1 AEVVPHPA
9 DVLHQV
15 PWRPVTGGKG
25 RPGGP
30 GLGAVD
36 HPFPPVVT
44 RVIEV
49 GQHGA
54 LSPDTSVPRTTA
66 LRRVSRRQLEQPAG
80 AVERT
85 RLGGLGGP
93 FQLPLVAGDLF
104 RQQGGLGRHIGANT
118 DQQQEDHRDEQ
129 DHALLAPGGYGGVWF
144 HGTLFLRLTNPQWAR
159 RIRWSACA
167 PPLTSRP
174 SNSSTTGAVARG
186 ASLANSTPADR
197 PTGMPSASATAASA
211 SPSTRR

>member
-1 AEVVPHPA
+1 SSLGSLLRLRMLVKAFGHHLLYRGPGATATAVAVTGDTVVEGDIARRGVLRAEVVPHPA

-118 DQQQEDHRDEQ
+118 YQQQEDHRDEQ
-129 DHALLAPGGYGGVWF
+129 DHALLAPGGY
-144 HGTLFLRLTNPQWAR
+144 
-159 RIRWSACA
+159 
-167 PPLTSRP
+167 
-174 SNSSTTGAVARG
+174 
-186 ASLANSTPADR
+186 
-197 PTGMPSASATAASA
+197 
-211 SPSTRR
+211 